1 MVGCMITWLQLPS
14 LCFLYRLYILHMTRH
29 NRKTL
34 KKGGWLF
41 GSNTTPPAEQDES
54 KSWSAWVSNLF
65 KSKPVEAAASQP
77 DSAAASSSAPSTE
90 PVESKTMSS
99 QQPAPIAGGRRKR
112 KVVGGSRKRKGGSKT
127 CKKRCR
133 K

>member
-1 MVGCMITWLQLPS
+1 
-14 LCFLYRLYILHMTRH
+14 MTRH

-54 KSWSAWVSNLF
+54 KSWSSWVSNLF
-65 KSKPVEAAASQP
+65 KSKPVEPAASQP
-77 DSAAASSSAPSTE
+77 DSAAASSSSAPSTE

-112 KVVGGSRKRKGGSKT
+112 KVVGGSRKRKGVSKT